1 MNLIKNQI
9 NYVLIK
15 EENATMLEEWL
26 DNHNI
31 LIDSTHSEGKSVI
44 AERLIKTLKAEIY
57 KKKIANDSKSDL
69 NYLNKLVDKYNNT
82 YHSVNK
88 KPVNA
93 DYYALS
99 ETLIPLITESGITK
113 NKNTLTKGCI
123 TNWPREILLL
133 DLF

>member
-1 MNLIKNQI
+1 M
-9 NYVLIK
+9 LIK
-15 EENATMLEEWL
+15 EENVTMLEEWL

-31 LIDSTHSEGKSVI
+31 LIDSTYNEDKSVI
-44 AERLIKTLKAEIY
+44 AERFIKTLKAEIY
-57 KKKIANDSKSDL
+57 KKMIANDNKSDL

-99 ETLIPLITESGITK
+99 EKLIPLITESELLRI
-113 NKNTLTKGCI
+113 
-123 TNWPREILLL
+123 RIL
-133 DLF
+133 